1 MEANFRNTETVLVV
15 GATGILGMEIC
26 SQLRDAGKEVKALVR
41 NTSSPEKVKIL
52 KELGAEVVTGD
63 LKDLQSL
70 EAAFRGADAVIS
82 TATSTA
88 SRQPGDNIETVDQQ
102 GQLNVIEA
110 ALHTG
115 VKKFVFISLYKMAY
129 ESPLETAKR
138 TVEIVLKETGMRYT
152 ILQPTVFMEVW
163 LSPFL
168 GMNYPEA
175 EATVYGEGK
184 NRLSWIAV
192 KDVAAFAVAS
202 LDNPAAE
209 NATIPLGGP
218 EALSPLDVVAL
229 FQKQTGKP
237 FNIQLVP
244 VEALKAQYAS
254 AADSMGKSFA
264 ALMLAYADGN
274 EINMEQ
280 AIKEFQLSLITVE
293 DYVTRVTAPQT
304 TEVIN
309 A

>member
-1 MEANFRNTETVLVV
+1 MEAHFRNNETVLVV

-26 SQLRDAGKEVKALVR
+26 SQLRDAGKQIKALVR

-52 KELGAEVVTGD
+52 KDLGAEVVTGD
-63 LKDLQSL
+63 LKDLPSL
-70 EAAFRGADAVIS
+70 QAAFNGANAVIS

-88 SRQPGDNIETVDQQ
+88 SRQEGDSIETVDQQ

-110 ALHTG
+110 ALHAG
-115 VKKFVFISLYKMAY
+115 VKKFVFISVYKITN

-168 GMNYPEA
+168 GMNYPNA
-175 EATVYGEGK
+175 EATIYGDGK
-184 NRLSWIAV
+184 NKLTWISV

-218 EALSPLDVVAL
+218 EALSPLEVVAL

-254 AADSMGKSFA
+254 AGDSMSKSFA

-280 AIKEFQLSLITVE
+280 AMKEFQLSLTTVE
-293 DYVTRVTAPQT
+293 EYVTKVTAPQT
-304 TEVIN
+304 SEVMN